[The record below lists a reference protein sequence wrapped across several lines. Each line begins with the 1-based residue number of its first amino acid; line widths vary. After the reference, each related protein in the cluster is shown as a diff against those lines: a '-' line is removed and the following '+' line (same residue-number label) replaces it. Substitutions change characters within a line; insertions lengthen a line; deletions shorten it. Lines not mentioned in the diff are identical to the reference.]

1 METSALKAIYG
12 EAYTSLRMKPEPAE
26 FKLWQTVLSGY
37 DESDV
42 RGALQAFQA
51 SEHGK
56 YPPRPSELKPE
67 ADRLARQRKAASAI
81 TKSWFMAWKCLV
93 CGYGMA
99 DFLSSNDNAPRYC
112 MSPPHGGRQGKMR
125 NSRGRMV
132 CGENMV
138 VVCSQDTRTWE
149 DDR

>member
-37 DESDV
+37 DEADV
-42 RGALQAFQA
+42 RGALHSFQA

-67 ADRLARQRKAASAI
+67 ADRLARQRKTVSAPVEI
-81 TKSWFMAWKCLV
+81 LVRWKCPV
-93 CGYGMA
+93 CGWTCCGHI
-99 DFLSSNDNAPRYC
+99 
-112 MSPPHGGRQGKMR
+112 PPGDRATRQCR
-125 NSRGRMV
+125 NFKDRQLTVFCKATM
-132 CGENMV
+132 N
-138 VVCSQDTRTWE
+138 E
-149 DDR
+149 DYREQP